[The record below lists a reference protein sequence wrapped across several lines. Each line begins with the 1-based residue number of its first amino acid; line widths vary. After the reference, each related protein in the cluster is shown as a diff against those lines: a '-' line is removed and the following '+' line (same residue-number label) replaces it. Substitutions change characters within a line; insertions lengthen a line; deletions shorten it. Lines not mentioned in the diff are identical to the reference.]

1 MASLLSLIKQ
11 AIFSRTQSDVTI
23 HERTF
28 VTELL
33 EAEHKGD
40 PFALYDFFPR
50 KYRGKNLV
58 ITRHLI
64 FIFRC
69 IVLLFIGL
77 IYIVYDLIHKIVT
90 GQWKSKRLSP
100 EVLKRRVPNTKWAKR
115 LHADKWRGMPS
126 STGVNAIIFT
136 FVIIQAILLLVF
148 ALNFLIREVVMPD
161 NEASINNKGVVSI
174 DQGALETQHFFL
186 LNSATCWTTSGIAVS
201 KGDRVYISASGS
213 MYSDVGDMSTAVD
226 SNTTLN
232 YPRSLFYMDKIS
244 KEKDTLEKD
253 VVCCIYGRCSGDT
266 LDTSNRPYFGS
277 LLYQI
282 CDETHGAELYNN
294 KPYDPK
300 KDTVPV
306 NQVDF
311 DKFKTQIL
319 ADDRFHFEAKTSGI
333 LYFSFN
339 DILLDTAMIDKIVK
353 GDVCSKEV
361 RDDMLKMA
369 SAKEVEEYSMNKE
382 LMGKRIFYKEEE
394 KNLKGKIDSLETI
407 NKEKKS
413 NQNDSILIALQID
426 SLEKKLQICQDTI
439 DSLFLEAQIRWL
451 KDSDHVDDK
460 IWFADNL
467 GEALINV
474 RVERNIWNNDMPL
487 YTKLLVAMYRGVN
500 ELWKP
505 TSTTISWWSKPSED
519 SWSRKVHD
527 WLEKP
532 RHYRLYLAILIVIA
546 YFTLDAIVS
555 SCLKP
560 KKCRTR
566 PRRRRRKQSAEVQE

>member
-90 GQWKSKRLSP
+90 GQWKSKRLPP
-100 EVLKRRVPNTKWAKR
+100 EVLKRRVPNTKWAKW
-115 LHADKWRGMPS
+115 LHADKWRGMPT

-136 FVIIQAILLLVF
+136 FVVIQAILLLVF
-148 ALNFLIREVVMPD
+148 ALNFLIREVVLPD
-161 NEASINNKGVVSI
+161 NEARINNKGVVSI

-186 LNSATCWTTSGIAVS
+186 LNAATCWTSSGIAVS

-213 MYSDVGDMSTAVD
+213 MYSDIGKMD
-226 SNTTLN
+226 SAAINNDTLK
-232 YPRSLFYMDKIS
+232 YPRSRFCR
-244 KEKDTLEKD
+244 ERFEDTIKHKLD
-253 VVCCIYGRCSGDT
+253 TDALCCIYGRCSGDA
-266 LDTSNRPYFGS
+266 LDTNNLPYFGS

-282 CDETHGAELYNN
+282 CDETHGAQSYNQH
-294 KPYDPK
+294 PYNPFEKDEK
-300 KDTVPV
+300 KDAIYAPV
-306 NQVDF
+306 KQVDF

-319 ADDRFHFEAKTSGI
+319 ADDRFHFEADTSGI

-339 DILLDTAMIDKIVK
+339 DILLDTTMINKIGK
-353 GDVCSKEV
+353 GDTCSKEV
-361 RDDMLKMA
+361 HDDLLKMVSRTA
-369 SAKEVEEYSMNKE
+369 DVSTEA
-382 LMGKRIFYKEEE
+382 
-394 KNLKGKIDSLETI
+394 DS
-407 NKEKKS
+407 
-413 NQNDSILIALQID
+413 
-426 SLEKKLQICQDTI
+426 
-439 DSLFLEAQIRWL
+439 IRWL
-451 KDSDHVDDK
+451 KDSNHVDEN

-487 YTKLLVAMYRGVN
+487 YKKLLVAMYRGVN

-505 TSTTISWWSKPSED
+505 TSTTISLWSKRSGD
-519 SWSRKVHD
+519 SWFRKVHD

-532 RHYRLYLAILIVIA
+532 RHYRLYLAILVVIA

-560 KKCRTR
+560 KKQRTR
-566 PRRRRRKQSAEVQE
+566 PQRRRRRKPAKV

>member
-100 EVLKRRVPNTKWAKR
+100 EVLKRRVPDTKWAKR

-136 FVIIQAILLLVF
+136 FIIIQAILLLVF
-148 ALNFLIREVVMPD
+148 ALNFLIREVVLPD
-161 NEASINNKGVVSI
+161 NEARINNKGVVSI

-186 LNSATCWTTSGIAVS
+186 LNSATCWTSSGIAVS

-213 MYSDVGDMSTAVD
+213 MYSDVGDMSTAADEND
-226 SNTTLN
+226 SLK
-232 YPRSLFYMDKIS
+232 YPRSYFYRECLEDTTKPKMD
-244 KEKDTLEKD
+244 TA
-253 VVCCIYGRCSGDT
+253 VVCCIYGRDSGDMK
-266 LDTSNRPYFGS
+266 DVNNRPYFGS

-282 CDETHGAELYNN
+282 SDEKHG
-294 KPYDPK
+294 
-300 KDTVPV
+300 PV
-306 NQVDF
+306 NYNDNSKIVE
-311 DKFKTQIL
+311 QINFGKYFGSWL
-319 ADDRFHFEAKTSGI
+319 KDNKFHFDAESSGI

-339 DILLDTAMIDKIVK
+339 DILLDDKMIESIWKLSDT
-353 GDVCSKEV
+353 
-361 RDDMLKMA
+361 
-369 SAKEVEEYSMNKE
+369 
-382 LMGKRIFYKEEE
+382 
-394 KNLKGKIDSLETI
+394 DSLFCDLWEMGVHLY
-407 NKEKKS
+407 
-413 NQNDSILIALQID
+413 NDTDNFKDIQRIPIAYD
-426 SLEKKLQICQDTI
+426 SKRNELSKAQQDTI
-439 DSLFLEAQIRWL
+439 KEFLKLKCDSL
-451 KDSDHVDDK
+451 

-487 YTKLLVAMYRGVN
+487 YKKLLVAMYRGVN
-500 ELWKP
+500 ELMKP
-505 TSTTISWWSKPSED
+505 TASGYKIFGKAVPES
-519 SWSRKVHD
+519 
-527 WLEKP
+527 L
-532 RHYRLYLAILIVIA
+532 RHFRLYLAILIVIA

-566 PRRRRRKQSAEVQE
+566 PRRRRRRKSAKVQE

>member
-1 MASLLSLIKQ
+1 MASLFSLIKQ

-174 DQGALETQHFFL
+174 DQGVLETQHFFL
-186 LNSATCWTTSGIAVS
+186 LNSATCWTSSGIAVS

-213 MYSDVGDMSTAVD
+213 MYSDVGEMNTAAD
-226 SNTTLN
+226 KNDTLK
-232 YPRSLFYMDKIS
+232 YPRSLFYRDGGGIS
-244 KEKDTLEKD
+244 EKD
-253 VVCCIYGRCSGDT
+253 VECCIYGRCSSDMKDT
-266 LDTSNRPYFGS
+266 NNRPYFGS

-294 KPYDPK
+294 PDNHKNK
-300 KDTVPV
+300 EKDSIPV

-311 DKFKTQIL
+311 DKFKNKIL
-319 ADDRFHFEAKTSGI
+319 ADDMFHFDADKSGI

-339 DILLDTAMIDKIVK
+339 DILLDRDMIDKLVK

-382 LMGKRIFYKEEE
+382 LMVERNFYKEEE

-413 NQNDSILIALQID
+413 NHNDSILIALQID

-487 YTKLLVAMYRGVN
+487 YKKLLVAMYRGVN

>member
-11 AIFSRTQSDVTI
+11 AIFSRAKSDVTI

-33 EAEHKGD
+33 EAEHKDD

-100 EVLKRRVPNTKWAKR
+100 EVLKRRVPDTKWAKR
-115 LHADKWRGMPS
+115 LHAEKWRGIPS
-126 STGVNAIIFT
+126 STGVNAVIFT
-136 FVIIQAILLLVF
+136 FVIIETVLLLVF
-148 ALNFLIREVVMPD
+148 ALNFLLREVVLPE
-161 NEASINNKGVVSI
+161 NEASISNKGVVSI
-174 DQGALETQHFFL
+174 DQGVLETQHFFL
-186 LNSATCWTTSGIAVS
+186 LNSATCWTSSGIAVS

-213 MYSDVGDMSTAVD
+213 MYSDVGEMNTAAD
-226 SNTTLN
+226 KNDTLK
-232 YPRSLFYMDKIS
+232 YPRSLFYRDGGGIS
-244 KEKDTLEKD
+244 EKD
-253 VVCCIYGRCSGDT
+253 VECCIYGRCSSDMKDT
-266 LDTSNRPYFGS
+266 NNRPYFGS

-294 KPYDPK
+294 PDNHKNK
-300 KDTVPV
+300 EKDSIPV

-311 DKFKTQIL
+311 DKFKNKIL
-319 ADDRFHFEAKTSGI
+319 ADDMFHFDADKSGI

-339 DILLDTAMIDKIVK
+339 DILLDRDMIDSIGQGKK
-353 GDVCSKEV
+353 GSDDVRE
-361 RDDMLKMA
+361 DMFKMVPA
-369 SAKEVEEYSMNKE
+369 
-382 LMGKRIFYKEEE
+382 
-394 KNLKGKIDSLETI
+394 
-407 NKEKKS
+407 KKS
-413 NQNDSILIALQID
+413 TI
-426 SLEKKLQICQDTI
+426 EDTI
-439 DSLFLEAQIRWL
+439 VNIKRL
-451 KDSDHVDDK
+451 KDSVDEK

-474 RVERNIWNNDMPL
+474 RVEKNIWNNDMPM
-487 YTKLLVAMYRGVN
+487 YKKLLVAMCRGID
-500 ELWKP
+500 ELMKP
-505 TSTTISWWSKPSED
+505 TSTTVSWWEKLSKD
-519 SWSRKVHD
+519 SWFRNVHD